1 MPPDVS
7 RPEAFEK
14 PSCVLVP
21 DGGIYVNM
29 ADINT
34 RPRRS
39 SGSNPPKRREKA
51 AAPPRRSTGASG
63 GAVDETLLRRPIEL
77 LFFAYRDFTGVA
89 DRALAAI
96 GFGRAHHRA
105 VYFVGRAPGITV
117 GELLDILRI
126 TKQSLAPVLRELI
139 ARGYVAQR
147 ADAVDRRRRRL
158 FLTEKGA
165 ALERDL
171 TRRQSRL
178 IARAFAAAG
187 AGARTG
193 FEVVLLGLIEAGD
206 RKRFFE

>member
-7 RPEAFEK
+7 RPEGLKK

-21 DGGIYVNM
+21 DGGKYVNM
-29 ADINT
+29 TDINA
-34 RPRRS
+34 RSRRS

-51 AAPPRRSTGASG
+51 AAPSRPSTGA
-63 GAVDETLLRRPIEL
+63 ADEALLRRPIEL

-139 ARGYVAQR
+139 AEGYVVQR

-158 FLTEKGA
+158 FLTEKGS

-187 AGARTG
+187 TDARAG
-193 FEVVLLGLIEAGD
+193 FEVVLLGLVEAGD
-206 RKRFFE
+206 RKRFFG